1 MKHSQS
7 TMKIKR
13 TMKSIKKENIK
24 KIKIFLGKKV
34 LFYESL
40 NIFLGIV
47 VSVLSPFIS
56 VCYKKIIDYITVSS
70 ETGIVYKVIL
80 NYVII
85 QALLEIIENISLHI
99 DAKKDLELNQFFA
112 HQINKKIS
120 RIRLEYFENTK
131 VFDLINRISQYGTN
145 NIFDFFE
152 YLSAFISP
160 VVSIVTYSFIVSD
173 INAFLPLLLIGSS
186 LPNLYYQIKL
196 NRNIYKIA
204 KEDTKKKRLIEH
216 FVDVLSNRE
225 YAKEVRLFH
234 LVDFISNKIRLL
246 RIEVYQNNK
255 NHEIERIKK
264 SCIVQIMQNISMI
277 VCLIYTTTLIFQG
290 KTNIGSFVLVYNGLK
305 SVTQNIDIFVNTLKN
320 IDGFCLY
327 IKDLFELLSI
337 EENPCNDTTKLEKIK
352 DIELRNVSFKYPNS
366 EEKAIKEISEHFYSG
381 EKIAIVGDNGSG
393 KSTLI
398 NLLLG
403 VFRPNNG
410 DILINGHKL
419 QDVLQ
424 QYLNLTVCLLQN
436 YVKYQFSAE
445 DNIIIGNGGMQDKT
459 IKNNE
464 ALYEIVKRLP
474 RGKMTILGQ
483 LDENGI
489 DLSGGEWQQIALLR
503 TFYKKIFDLVILDE
517 PFSNV
522 DPIKSEEILNKI
534 FNDVAD
540 KLFIIITHNMGHAK
554 KCDRIIVLKE
564 GKIIEEGTHKILME
578 KKGHYYEL
586 YQSQEE
592 RYSES
597 V

>member
-1 MKHSQS
+1 MKHNQS

-305 SVTQNIDIFVNTLKN
+305 SVTQNIDN
-320 IDGFCLY
+320 I
-327 IKDLFELLSI
+327 
-337 EENPCNDTTKLEKIK
+337 
-352 DIELRNVSFKYPNS
+352 
-366 EEKAIKEISEHFYSG
+366 
-381 EKIAIVGDNGSG
+381 
-393 KSTLI
+393 
-398 NLLLG
+398 
-403 VFRPNNG
+403 
-410 DILINGHKL
+410 
-419 QDVLQ
+419 
-424 QYLNLTVCLLQN
+424 
-436 YVKYQFSAE
+436 
-445 DNIIIGNGGMQDKT
+445 M
-459 IKNNE
+459 
-464 ALYEIVKRLP
+464 
-474 RGKMTILGQ
+474 
-483 LDENGI
+483 
-489 DLSGGEWQQIALLR
+489 
-503 TFYKKIFDLVILDE
+503 
-517 PFSNV
+517 
-522 DPIKSEEILNKI
+522 
-534 FNDVAD
+534 
-540 KLFIIITHNMGHAK
+540 
-554 KCDRIIVLKE
+554 
-564 GKIIEEGTHKILME
+564 
-578 KKGHYYEL
+578 
-586 YQSQEE
+586 
-592 RYSES
+592 
-597 V
+597 